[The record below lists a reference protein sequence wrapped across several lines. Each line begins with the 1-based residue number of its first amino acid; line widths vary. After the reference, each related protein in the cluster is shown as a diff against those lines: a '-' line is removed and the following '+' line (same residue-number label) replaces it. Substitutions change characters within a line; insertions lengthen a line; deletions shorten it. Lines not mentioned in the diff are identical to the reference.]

1 MGLQVCVALVGDAGC
16 GKTALAVKFTLNLFM
31 DYYHPTESVQDFT
44 GHVDTRNGDC
54 KLTVLDTSSTKRPL
68 SYACS
73 KRCQKQVAAR
83 AEYKLPRHSLHHRRV
98 QERRDVRRSQRLD
111 RLLGTRRRKRGHS
124 LRSGGRVCQTKAEEG
139 RKATGGFHIEEV
151 VSCVTGISYKDL
163 LGHYTPHSLE

>member
-1 MGLQVCVALVGDAGC
+1 MGLQENKVCVALVGDAGC

-73 KRCQKQVAAR
+73 NVVKSRWLPELNTNCPAIPFIIAGCKRDEMC
-83 AEYKLPRHSLHHRRV
+83 
-98 QERRDVRRSQRLD
+98 D
-111 RLLGTRRRKRGHS
+111 G
-124 LRSGGRVCQTKAEEG
+124 
-139 RKATGGFHIEEV
+139 
-151 VSCVTGISYKDL
+151 VSA
-163 LGHYTPHSLE
+163 